1 MNLRHLRCFI
11 AVAEELHF
19 GRAARRLHM
28 EQSPLSRT
36 IRGLETDLG
45 VMLLE
50 RTPRIVRLTLAGQVF
65 LEDARRVLLA
75 FDQAQ
80 TNARA
85 VAAGHRGTL
94 RIALSDDIGQMRL
107 SALLALCRE
116 EAPGVGIRLFETPL
130 TQLVSGL
137 NLDLY
142 DVGFA
147 LTGEV
152 DPGVVAMPVWQDP
165 LVVAVP
171 ARHPLLAHKQVPLEE
186 VVSYPLVLCHPQ
198 VREGCNRQLER
209 LLRTVEARPVVAE
222 YVKTHALMLA
232 LVAAGYG
239 VGFSSAAHLA
249 ACRQTDVIA
258 RPLAHASAAITTY
271 LLRPERDITEPLQH
285 FIERVQRVGHIP
297 LDMRQSE

>member
-1 MNLRHLRCFI
+1 MSLMLLFVNGWSLSRLNSERRHVNLRHLRCFI

-50 RTPRIVRLTLAGQVF
+50 RTP
-65 LEDARRVLLA
+65 
-75 FDQAQ
+75 
-80 TNARA
+80 
-85 VAAGHRGTL
+85 

-198 VREGCNRQLER
+198 VCEGCNRQLER

-258 RPLAHASAAITTY
+258 RPLANASATLTTY

-297 LDMRQSE
+297 HAERAL

>member
-1 MNLRHLRCFI
+1 MSLMLLFVNGWSLSRLNSERRHVNLRHLRCFI

-116 EAPGVGIRLFETPL
+116 EAPGVGIRLFET
-130 TQLVSGL
+130 
-137 NLDLY
+137 
-142 DVGFA
+142 
-147 LTGEV
+147 
-152 DPGVVAMPVWQDP
+152 
-165 LVVAVP
+165 
-171 ARHPLLAHKQVPLEE
+171 LLAHKQVPLEE

-198 VREGCNRQLER
+198 VCEGCNRQLER

-258 RPLAHASAAITTY
+258 RPLANASAALTTY